1 MSTRYKPPKCSLRQ
15 QKLKWMN
22 SLVHTHDIF
31 CDCPHPLEHTAYM
44 IFEQEPELKFTT
56 PEQDTIKKCLTSTT
70 GMDIV
75 ADDHDNDGFGEGD
88 LEDLFKEDFGEE
100 NTEG

>member
-1 MSTRYKPPKCSLRQ
+1 
-15 QKLKWMN
+15 MN

-31 CDCPHPLEHTAYM
+31 CDCPHPLEHTAFM
-44 IFEQEPELKFTT
+44 IFEQEPELKFTP
-56 PEQDTIKKCLTSTT
+56 PEQDTIKKCLTTTT